1 MTNFDELNKMRPL
14 IVKMLKHV
22 TKGEISDFDFI
33 IDYLSHNRGD
43 PKVTMLFAISAKV
56 KKQYDGDT
64 DKIIMNHLDN
74 INDVIST
81 AGFPELTKRSI
92 RFEVL

>member
-1 MTNFDELNKMRPL
+1 
-14 IVKMLKHV
+14 
-22 TKGEISDFDFI
+22 
-33 IDYLSHNRGD
+33 
-43 PKVTMLFAISAKV
+43 MLFAISAKV